1 MAQTE
6 SRKGRTRGIKAR
18 TSETSSNREEP
29 LSREWLKE
37 IRRRVKDSEDPIRY
51 VIASEMSRRFVLYY
65 NVSSDSFAYNNPE
78 GGTLFKRRE
87 IAERVKNRL
96 GKHYSLVKFTTANGC
111 LKRLSPVRPRWK

>member
-6 SRKGRTRGIKAR
+6 NRKGRTKGIKSR
-18 TSETSSNREEP
+18 ISETILDREEP

-37 IRRRVKDSEDPIRY
+37 IRRRVKDLEDPIRY
-51 VIASEMSRRFVLYY
+51 AIASEMSRRFVLYY

-96 GKHYSLVKFTTANGC
+96 GRHYSLVKFTTVNGR
-111 LKRLSPVRPRWK
+111 LKRLSPVRPGWK